1 MKITPLDIKKQEFE
15 TRFRGFDKT
24 EVVSFL
30 EMVSE
35 EVENLIR
42 ENLELKEKLKRAS
55 ERLANYTKIEA
66 ALQNTLVAS
75 QESAE
80 QMKTVAEKKAEL
92 IVREANGRADKI
104 VDNIYEKITD
114 LRREYSSL
122 KNQKAAFLVNFR
134 SLLESQIKLMEMME
148 KQAAQVDRTLVI
160 KKKAELTDSDVDRV
174 VEEFKKDNE
183 PISDRKI
190 DVQKAVKNN
199 K

>member
-24 EVVSFL
+24 EVASFL

-42 ENLELKEKLKRAS
+42 ENMELKEKLKRAS
-55 ERLANYTKIEA
+55 DKLTNYTKIEA
-66 ALQNTLVAS
+66 ALQNTLVAT

-80 QMKTVAEKKAEL
+80 QMKVAAEEKAEL
-92 IVREANGRADKI
+92 IVREANSRADKI
-104 VDNIYEKITD
+104 VDDIYEKITD

-134 SLLESQIKLMEMME
+134 SLLDSQLNLLGMME
-148 KQAAQVDRTLVI
+148 KQAAQIDRALII
-160 KKKAELTDSDVDRV
+160 KKKAELTDSDVDKV
-174 VEEFKKDNE
+174 VEEFTKDNE

-190 DVQKAVKNN
+190 DVQKAVKDN